1 MNQEKHERSTTDL
14 VRAAVSGWLGTALEF
29 MDFQLYSLG
38 AALVFH
44 EIFFTNDLWLFDPAE
59 DYMIRMLPE
68 GFFYDMALRIGG
80 IFIISMLIFLAVS
93 VFLARQAK
101 KGENE
106 RKIKSTYE

>member
-1 MNQEKHERSTTDL
+1 M
-14 VRAAVSGWLGTALEF
+14 
-29 MDFQLYSLG
+29 
-38 AALVFH
+38 
-44 EIFFTNDLWLFDPAE
+44 FDPAE

-101 KGENE
+101 KDENE
-106 RKIKSTYE
+106 RKIKTLFASDCKYADHGSRNILF

>member
-1 MNQEKHERSTTDL
+1 
-14 VRAAVSGWLGTALEF
+14 
-29 MDFQLYSLG
+29 
-38 AALVFH
+38 
-44 EIFFTNDLWLFDPAE
+44 
-59 DYMIRMLPE
+59 MIRMLLE

-101 KGENE
+101 KDENE